1 MGKKKKKKQDIANV
15 QNDGMDVE
23 YSAELAD
30 TDDIQANERA
40 AAADRRAK
48 KKKKKK

>member
-1 MGKKKKKKQDIANV
+1 MGKKKKKQQQIANV

-30 TDDIQANERA
+30 ANDIEANERG

-48 KKKKKK
+48 KKKKK